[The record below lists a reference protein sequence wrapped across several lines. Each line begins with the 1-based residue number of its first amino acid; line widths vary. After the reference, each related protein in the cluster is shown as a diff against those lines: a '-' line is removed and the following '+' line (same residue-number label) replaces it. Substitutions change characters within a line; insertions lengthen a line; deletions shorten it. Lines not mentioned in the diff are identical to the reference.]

1 MQIRCTPSFHLCFT
15 EQNEESMTYYNLD
28 TEFRFGKYK
37 GKTVR
42 EVLDLQSSYLN
53 WCVINVDNFI
63 ISDSDA
69 AEMKRYNSRFYL
81 SSEAKS
87 AIKRKA
93 AKENRHAVA
102 WEDSNNTYENEWT
115 YSKYRG
121 SYAQDEM
128 GFSDQTIDDAF
139 EGDPDNYWNI
149 D

>member
-1 MQIRCTPSFHLCFT
+1 M
-15 EQNEESMTYYNLD
+15 LD
-28 TEFRFGKYK
+28 I
-37 GKTVR
+37 
-42 EVLDLQSSYLN
+42 QPSYLN
-53 WCVINVDNFI
+53 WCAENLDKFI
-63 ISDSDA
+63 ISEADA
-69 AEMKRYNSRFYL
+69 KEMKRYSSRFFL

-87 AIKRKA
+87 KIAKKE
-93 AKENRHAVA
+93 AKEERQAA
-102 WEDSNNTYENEWT
+102 AQADSYSSYDNEWT

>member
-1 MQIRCTPSFHLCFT
+1 M
-15 EQNEESMTYYNLD
+15 NYYNIN
-28 TEFRFGKYK
+28 TTFYFGKYK
-37 GKTVR
+37 GKTVKD
-42 EVLDLQSSYLN
+42 VLDIQPSYLN
-53 WCVINVDNFI
+53 WCAENLDKFI
-63 ISDSDA
+63 ISEADA
-69 AEMKRYNSRFYL
+69 KEMKRYSSRFFL

-87 AIKRKA
+87 EIAKKE
-93 AKENRHAVA
+93 AKEERQASAHS
-102 WEDSNNTYENEWT
+102 DSYNSYENEWT